1 MLLIFFSKCWPPQTT
16 ETHKLLGQAVCSPGR
31 RGEQEVQRRGAGAA
45 AVLGLFP
52 KDFCSLGGHNQPPAQ
67 DHHSPAAAQSAPPG
81 FKTTWTH
88 LPSRNGAP
96 LGRSLLG
103 SVVCGGLG
111 FTPTPHVLCPAPHK
125 PTLQDKGPEN
135 PLLNGFP
142 SAPGQK
148 GYLADFAMEGNIS
161 QALKK
166 LRL

>member
-1 MLLIFFSKCWPPQTT
+1 MLQQCW
-16 ETHKLLGQAVCSPGR
+16 GS
-31 RGEQEVQRRGAGAA
+31 
-45 AVLGLFP
+45 FP
-52 KDFCSLGGHNQPPAQ
+52 KI
-67 DHHSPAAAQSAPPG
+67 SAPWVDIINLLLRITTHQQQLNLLLQALKP
-81 FKTTWTH
+81 TWTH

-111 FTPTPHVLCPAPHK
+111 FTPTLHMLCPAPHK